1 MRASDRCPSRHHGW
15 GPARAAIAWS
25 GVALLALCTG
35 CAGLPELPERPAEHA
50 LAPATEGPIARVIA
64 PLVAQHPGQTGVVS
78 LGDARD
84 AFATRIALARAA
96 TRSIDIQTFIWHAD
110 ATGTLMFEEVLRAAE
125 RGVRVRLLLDDVNN
139 VGFDPTL
146 VLLASNPNLELRLY
160 NPFVVRGSRAIGFLT
175 DFTRLNHRMH
185 NKSFT
190 VDNLATIVGGRNI
203 ADEYYA
209 VGEGTGFIDLDV
221 MAVGDVVQ
229 PVSEQFDLYWNSASA
244 YPSRAILAHIEPE
257 PRDALAA
264 RARAI
269 RESPESAR
277 FGESV
282 MQLPVVRSL
291 LDGTLAPEWAHA
303 TVVFDDPAK
312 TQNRGSEEEL
322 LMLPKLLAAFGKP
335 VHSLDMISPY
345 FVPREGGTEALASLA
360 RSGVRVRVV
369 TNSLA
374 ATDEKSVHAGYV
386 KRREALLRAGVQLFE
401 LKPEA
406 TSIRSESKDKDI
418 GSGSSKAGTIHAKTY
433 AVDDREIFVGSF
445 NFDPRSARL
454 NTEMGVVIESRALA
468 ARLATVIDGAYPSLA
483 YRLALDDDGRI
494 RWFGSDGQVFD
505 TDPGTSWWDR
515 MVVRI
520 GSWLPIEWL
529 L

>member
-1 MRASDRCPSRHHGW
+1 
-15 GPARAAIAWS
+15 
-25 GVALLALCTG
+25 V
-35 CAGLPELPERPAEHA
+35 
-50 LAPATEGPIARVIA
+50 VA
-64 PLVAQHPGQTGVVS
+64 PLVAQHPGKTGVVS

-110 ATGTLMFEEVLRAAE
+110 ATGTLMFEEILRAAE
-125 RGVRVRLLLDDVNN
+125 RGVRVRLLLDDVNS

-160 NPFVVRGSRAIGFLT
+160 NPFVVRGPRAFGFLT
-175 DFTRLNHRMH
+175 DFTRVNHRMH

-190 VDNLATIVGGRNI
+190 VDNLATVVGGRNI
-203 ADEYYA
+203 ADEYFA
-209 VGEGTGFIDLDV
+209 VGEATGFVDLDV

-229 PVSEQFDLYWNSASA
+229 PVSAQFDLYWNSASA
-244 YPSRAILAHIEPE
+244 YPSQTILGHIDPE
-257 PRDALAA
+257 PRDALAE

-269 RESPESAR
+269 RASPELTR

-291 LDGTLAPEWAHA
+291 LDGTLAPEWGHA
-303 TVVFDDPAK
+303 SVVFDDPAK
-312 TQNRGSEEEL
+312 TQDRGSEKEL
-322 LMLPKLLAAFGKP
+322 LMLPKLLAEFGRP
-335 VHSLDMISPY
+335 VQTLDMISPY
-345 FVPREGGTEALASLA
+345 FVPREAGTEALASLA
-360 RSGVRVRVV
+360 RGGVRVRVM

-401 LKPEA
+401 LKPET
-406 TSIRSESKDKDI
+406 TSTRSQSKDKDI
-418 GSGSSKAGTIHAKTY
+418 GSGSSKAGLHAKTY

-454 NTEMGVVIESRALA
+454 NTEMGIVIESRALA
-468 ARLATVIDGAYPSLA
+468 TRLATVIDNAFPSSA
-483 YRLALDDDGRI
+483 YRLALGDDGQI
-494 RWFGSDGQVFD
+494 RWSGSDGQVFD
-505 TDPGTSWWDR
+505 TDPGSSWWDR
-515 MVVRI
+515 LVVRV

>member
-1 MRASDRCPSRHHGW
+1 
-15 GPARAAIAWS
+15 
-25 GVALLALCTG
+25 LLALFAG
-35 CAGLPELPERPAEHA
+35 CAGLRELPDRPAEHA
-50 LAPATEGPIARVIA
+50 LAPATEGPVARVVA
-64 PLVAQHPGQTGVVS
+64 PLAAQHPGQTGVVS

-110 ATGTLMFEEVLRAAE
+110 ATGTLMFEEILRAAE
-125 RGVRVRLLLDDVNN
+125 RGVQVRLLLDDVNS

-160 NPFVVRGSRAIGFLT
+160 NPFVVRGPRAFGFLT
-175 DFTRLNHRMH
+175 DFTRVNHRMH

-190 VDNLATIVGGRNI
+190 VDNLATVVGGRNI
-203 ADEYYA
+203 ADEYFA
-209 VGEGTGFIDLDV
+209 VGEGTGFVDLDV
-221 MAVGDVVQ
+221 MAVGDVVE
-229 PVSEQFDLYWNSASA
+229 PVSAQFDLYWNSACVPFTDDPSPA
-244 YPSRAILAHIEPE
+244 STLSRATRSQNAPA
-257 PRDALAA
+257 RSRVAA
-264 RARAI
+264 
-269 RESPESAR
+269 ELAR

-291 LDGTLAPEWAHA
+291 LDGALAPEWAHA
-303 TVVFDDPAK
+303 SVVFDDPAK
-312 TQNRGSEEEL
+312 TQDRGSEKEL
-322 LMLPKLLAAFGKP
+322 LMLPKLLTEFGKP
-335 VHSLDMISPY
+335 VQTLDMISPY
-345 FVPREGGTEALASLA
+345 FVPREAGTKALASLA
-360 RSGVRVRVV
+360 RGGVRVRVM

-386 KRREALLRAGVQLFE
+386 KRREALLRAGVHLFE

-406 TSIRSESKDKDI
+406 TSISSQSKDKDI
-418 GSGSSKAGTIHAKTY
+418 GSGSSKAGLHAKTY

-454 NTEMGVVIESRALA
+454 NTEMGVVIESRTLA
-468 ARLATVIDGAYPSLA
+468 TRLATVIDNAFPSLA
-483 YRLALDDDGRI
+483 YRLALGDDGQI

-505 TDPGTSWWDR
+505 TDPGSSWWDR
-515 MVVRI
+515 LVVRI